1 MYEMGAFQVALVVKN
16 PPANAGDARVVRSIP
31 GSGRPLEEPMAPAPV
46 FLPGE
51 SQGQRGLA
59 GNGPQDHRE
68 SGVTEV
74 T

>member
-1 MYEMGAFQVALVVKN
+1 MGGRRHRLD
-16 PPANAGDARVVRSIP
+16 PWARKT
-31 GSGRPLEEPMAPAPV
+31 PLEEGRATTQV